1 MKNRLALIFLALL
14 SIALGQEY
22 LKTEL
27 HKDWTMRIV
36 KGPTIDEEKKTKI
49 YKTSIPTTV
58 HLDLLAANDIPDP
71 FLKENYPTV
80 KWVSDCDY
88 LYTTNFTI
96 SDEISKYAHQKITF
110 EGIDTY
116 AEVTLNG
123 KKIL

>member
-49 YKTSIPTTV
+49 YKTSIPTNMQ
-58 HLDLLAANDIPDP
+58 LDLLSANEIPD
-71 FLKENYPTV
+71 
-80 KWVSDCDY
+80 
-88 LYTTNFTI
+88 TTTEK
-96 SDEISKYAHQKITF
+96 SRS
-110 EGIDTY
+110 
-116 AEVTLNG
+116 G
-123 KKIL
+123 K